1 MDITPELRRIIPA
14 VGPEHYKT
22 YTISAPL
29 RTHWRSATCEEYEC
43 DDFLY
48 GFVLTIDTTTELGMR
63 QLEFVRHDKTRKSSI
78 QRLSEQIIKVVY
90 GPGNPCFEPVR
101 STHRVAVGRP
111 PFYLVYGGDWRGNPR
126 GTETLVHRRPEDWV
140 DDCATN
146 QIRIADVH
154 KRG

>member
-1 MDITPELRRIIPA
+1 MFGNQLNRIVPRL
-14 VGPEHYKT
+14 GPEHYKT

-29 RTHWRSATCEEYEC
+29 RTHWRRATCEEYEC

-48 GFVLTIDTTTELGMR
+48 GFVLTIDTTTDLGMR
-63 QLEFVRHDKTRKSSI
+63 QLEFVRYDKSRKGSI
-78 QRLSEQIIKVVY
+78 QRLSEQIIKVTY
-90 GPGNPCFEPVR
+90 GPGNQCFEPKR
-101 STHRVAVGRP
+101 STHRVPVGRP
-111 PFYLVYGGDWRGNPR
+111 PFFLVHGGDWRGNPR
-126 GTETLVHRRPEDWV
+126 GTETLVHRRPVDWV